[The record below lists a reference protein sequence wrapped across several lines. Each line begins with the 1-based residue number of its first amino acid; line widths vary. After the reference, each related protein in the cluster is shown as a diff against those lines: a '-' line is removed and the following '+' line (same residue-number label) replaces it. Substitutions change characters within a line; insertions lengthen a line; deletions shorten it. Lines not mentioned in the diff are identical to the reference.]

1 MQIASNAR
9 SRTRFSEPRTRSIG
23 RMAGSAAGNHRRA
36 ETPRIAR
43 CCLACLLI
51 CASPRAC
58 LRIATSSQSRIMKS
72 MAGIRIRLARSGD
85 SRALADLRYRF
96 RTETEPATET
106 KSRFLRRCAS
116 WMKKR
121 FRSGSHRWRCW
132 VLDDGKQL
140 LGHVCVQL
148 FEKIPNPVNDEPEL
162 HAYVTNFYVVPEM
175 RSQGL
180 GKSLLNKALSWCRAR
195 GTDAVILWATP
206 GSRSLYRRCGLVE
219 PTDIFELRY
228 LSEKI

>member
-1 MQIASNAR
+1 MAR
-9 SRTRFSEPRTRSIG
+9 V
-23 RMAGSAAGNHRRA
+23 
-36 ETPRIAR
+36 
-43 CCLACLLI
+43 
-51 CASPRAC
+51 
-58 LRIATSSQSRIMKS
+58 
-72 MAGIRIRLARSGD
+72 RIRLAKSSD
-85 SRALADLRYRF
+85 SHALAELRYRF
-96 RTETEPATET
+96 RTETEPAAET
-106 KSRFLRRCAS
+106 KPRFLRRCAS

-121 FRSGSHRWRCW
+121 FRSSADPWRCW

-162 HAYVTNFYVVPEM
+162 HPYITNFYVVPEM